1 MRHYCY
7 YYFINGLEVVNVYLI
22 RLLLHI
28 DYDGADE
35 EGTKTKDERGGES
48 EDVCAIRHDPLIAS
62 RMDAE
67 MFNGSDDVLR

>member
-1 MRHYCY
+1 MRPYCY

-35 EGTKTKDERGGES
+35 EGTKTKDERGRER
-48 EDVCAIRHDPLIAS
+48 VKTY
-62 RMDAE
+62 
-67 MFNGSDDVLR
+67 VLFGMIH